1 MSGELEVVQ
10 LECELFPERVVSAV
24 RFVEVTNAA
33 SIRKEAMSGSL
44 GQLAVLDGSLVI
56 GPTQLAIATMRALL
70 ADASNSLITHTVHSE
85 IIYGLSPSSS
95 ISAAFKNHGVS
106 KKSKSLVLVWVDG
119 DAEAMK
125 EVCGKVAGTMVPV
138 GADEHDWM
146 QVADMAAVA
155 RVYDIGD
162 SLDAH
167 TSHDEILRLVLE
179 KMALRDA

>member
-1 MSGELEVVQ
+1 MVAIGAQYSFTHQHRWLAQRDRSVATRRPDGATTGRSDDEVFRVSRVETHDSSKEDRRMSGELEVVQ

-95 ISAAFKNHGVS
+95 VRSS
-106 KKSKSLVLVWVDG
+106 
-119 DAEAMK
+119 
-125 EVCGKVAGTMVPV
+125 PV
-138 GADEHDWM
+138 HHL
-146 QVADMAAVA
+146 
-155 RVYDIGD
+155 
-162 SLDAH
+162 SPSPPPPPPH
-167 TSHDEILRLVLE
+167 THTRAILTPTP
-179 KMALRDA
+179 